1 MDDPCDPKSDRDH
14 IQSVWRN
21 LNDYTRFRG
30 SREPFF
36 APHSGMNAHREDS
49 PAEAAN
55 QTPPC
60 RRILRQKTPPVNA
73 NRSQDMHSV
82 PNGGRFVESI
92 MRPSTNPSRGSAS
105 DPDTFLDDLI
115 QRTSNIVHIRILTPL
130 PAEVCPELLKK
141 HNVPFCHGMTS
152 LPLLR
157 LPLATSDPICLH
169 SASSASTP
177 PLLPPL

>member
-1 MDDPCDPKSDRDH
+1 MSETTQQYSKRLEHDAAYIYVDDPHNPKSDRDH
-14 IQSVWRN
+14 IQLVWQN
-21 LNDYTRFRG
+21 LNNYAQFRG

-157 LPLATSDPICLH
+157 LSL
-169 SASSASTP
+169 STA
-177 PLLPPL
+177 